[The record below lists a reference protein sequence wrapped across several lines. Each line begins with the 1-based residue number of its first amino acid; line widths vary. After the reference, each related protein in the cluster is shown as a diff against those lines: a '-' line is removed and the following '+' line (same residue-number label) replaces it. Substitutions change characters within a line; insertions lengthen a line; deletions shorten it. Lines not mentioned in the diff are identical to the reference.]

1 MVDGGMNYLYTI
13 GGYATLFGVGY
24 AVYHMSTQQDAKK
37 RSQAKSA
44 KAGQPEPRK
53 EDRKKKQRLEAFAQ
67 EAQES
72 AGKAAKSP
80 VEEEKEAPAAPVSS
94 KGDTVDESAANREF
108 AKQLAKA
115 KQGTKF
121 AARSDSK
128 QREKSVK
135 QSRANQMQAFAN
147 KDPLPVNESE
157 PETDEPV
164 DNAATTAVPAE
175 AGRVDDMLE
184 PAQSGPSVL
193 RLTGSTAQEQ
203 QQKKNSKAPE
213 KVETKKQRQNRKKA
227 EAARAARDGAETE
240 RKTLEEKQ
248 RREARI
254 AEGRA
259 AKDGS
264 QFTNVAVSAWK
275 QGAPNGA
282 NGNKETLHQP
292 LDTFEPSAPAVSAP
306 APAKKQPKEAS
317 KSDSNW
323 VSSVPSEEDQMKI
336 LSTDD
341 EWSTVKTK
349 GSKKKGTNGNSA
361 DEAAPVVPVA
371 TTRQS
376 APISAPKA
384 NGKASNKSSGTA
396 FGGSFSALT
405 NNDATDEEQEEEWD
419 V

>member
-1 MVDGGMNYLYTI
+1 MNYLYTI

-24 AVYHMSTQQDAKK
+24 AVYHMSTQHDAKK

-53 EDRKKKQRLEAFAQ
+53 EDRKKKQRMEAFAQ

-72 AGKAAKSP
+72 AGKAAQSP
-80 VEEEKEAPAAPVSS
+80 VEEKEAPPAPVSG
-94 KGDTVDESAANREF
+94 KDDAVDESAVNREF

-121 AARSDSK
+121 AGRSESK

-147 KDPLPVNESE
+147 KEPLPVTKPEAEDDESIDNE
-157 PETDEPV
+157 
-164 DNAATTAVPAE
+164 ATTAMPAE

-184 PAQSGPSVL
+184 PAQGGPSVL
-193 RLTGSTAQEQ
+193 RLTESAVKEQ
-203 QQKKNSKAPE
+203 QQKKKSKAPE

-227 EAARAARDGAETE
+227 EAARAAREGAETE

-264 QFTNVAVSAWK
+264 QYTNGAVSAWK

-282 NGNKETLHQP
+282 NSNKEALHQP

-306 APAKKQPKEAS
+306 APSKEQPKEAS
-317 KSDSNW
+317 KSDSTW
-323 VSSVPSEEDQMKI
+323 TPSAPSEENQMKMQ
-336 LSTDD
+336 SNDD

-349 GSKKKGTNGNSA
+349 GSKKKATNGNSA
-361 DEAAPVVPVA
+361 DEAAPAVPVA

-376 APISAPKA
+376 APVSAPKA
-384 NGKASNKSSGTA
+384 NGKASNKSSGNA

-405 NNDATDEEQEEEWD
+405 NDDAADEEQEEEWD